1 MEIRAGGGVF
11 GLGNP
16 GGSGGGG
23 GGHSD
28 PGNPGGRG
36 GGQLTL
42 PSVRGGVDVFWN
54 NPLDILLHFNPKT
67 DQNFRCSFYP

>member
-16 GGSGGGG
+16 GRR

-36 GGQLTL
+36 GGGGSENLAIR
-42 PSVRGGVDVFWN
+42 RGGVDFFWN
-54 NPLDILLHFNPKT
+54 NPFEV
-67 DQNFRCSFYP
+67 

>member
-16 GGSGGGG
+16 GGR

-36 GGQLTL
+36 FKKPCH
-42 PSVRGGVDVFWN
+42 PSGGVWIFSG
-54 NPLDILLHFNPKT
+54 IT
-67 DQNFRCSFYP
+67 Q